1 MRTISLLF
9 AFITVLLLVAC
20 NNGGKNGSQTTD
32 AESVVPDVTDPTQ
45 TSEAD
50 TTAPETTTE
59 TVTTA
64 GTTTEATTE
73 ADDPIYEDGGFTY
86 VVDVSK
92 YLQYIDPKNDEEYL
106 IIANRKHPL
115 GKNYVPKNLTY
126 VAEGQTWL
134 LRRAAKEAFEA
145 MRLEMQKLGVYDTYN
160 RSTYRSYSFQNT
172 LYTQYIERD
181 MKKYPHLT
189 RDQVMI
195 IVDTYSARPGTSDH
209 QTGLTI
215 DFNPLNESFANLKA
229 FAYMK
234 ENAHKFGFILRYP
247 KGKENIT
254 GYKYEPWHWRFVGRD
269 AATYIY
275 EHGITLEEYMAEKN
289 GTEVEI
295 FDPVELPPL
304 TPPPTTEKETT
315 VSETTSPDTT
325 ASETTSS
332 DTTAAETTE
341 AVSTTAETTATE
353 EITTADTTTEAVTTA
368 PLGTGSDELPDI
380 EL

>member
-1 MRTISLLF
+1 MKFVALILTLVTLLSLF
-9 AFITVLLLVAC
+9 ACA
-20 NNGGKNGSQTTD
+20 NSKKESPQATT
-32 AESVVPDVTDPTQ
+32 AETTLP
-45 TSEAD
+45 D
-50 TTAPETTTE
+50 TTEPDTTSPDTTEGETTTE
-59 TVTTA
+59 EVTTE
-64 GTTTEATTE
+64 GVTTEPYV
-73 ADDPIYEDGGFTY
+73 PIYEDGGFTY
-86 VVDVSK
+86 EIDVRK

-189 RDQVMI
+189 RDQVAI

-229 FAYMK
+229 FEYMK
-234 ENAHKFGFILRYP
+234 DNAHKFGFILRYP

-269 AATYIY
+269 AATYI
-275 EHGITLEEYMAEKN
+275 HQHRITL
-289 GTEVEI
+289 
-295 FDPVELPPL
+295 
-304 TPPPTTEKETT
+304 
-315 VSETTSPDTT
+315 
-325 ASETTSS
+325 
-332 DTTAAETTE
+332 
-341 AVSTTAETTATE
+341 
-353 EITTADTTTEAVTTA
+353 
-368 PLGTGSDELPDI
+368 
-380 EL
+380 